1 MALMTTKST
10 RAFMGAAPAQAPD
23 SASQARQAA
32 KLKQASRMFES
43 YFLQQLMKEMRKTV
57 SKGGLISGGKGEEM
71 FNDLMD
77 QAQSDRATA
86 VRSMGIADLIER
98 QMTRDKVKSPGA
110 ERMKL
115 PANQAE
121 QGQNLPNTGALR
133 PPSYFSSGYQRR
145 SSASVAG
152 AAGDLIMPVS
162 GEVTS
167 TFGSRVHP
175 VSGEL
180 REHQGVDLAAP
191 LGSPVRAASA
201 GRVSFAGELG
211 DYGNLVVVTH
221 DDGSSAYY
229 GHLDAMNVSQGQR
242 VAQGQGLAT
251 VGQTGLTT
259 GPHLHFEIR
268 DSSGRAQDPLPQ
280 LARGLDRSA

>member
-1 MALMTTKST
+1 MSLMTASST
-10 RAFMGAAPAQAPD
+10 RAFMDLAQAQAMD
-23 SASQARQAA
+23 SATQVKQAA

-57 SKGGLISGGKGEEM
+57 SKSGLISGGKGEEM
-71 FNDLMD
+71 FTDMLD
-77 QAQSDRATA
+77 QAQSDRASS
-86 VRSMGIADLIER
+86 VRSMGIAELIER

-115 PANQAE
+115 PGGEGQ
-121 QGQNLPNTGALR
+121 QGQNLPNTGSLKA
-133 PPSYFSSGYQRR
+133 PAYFRSGYQKHA
-145 SSASVAG
+145 SANLSNAG
-152 AAGDLIMPVS
+152 GDLIMPVS

-175 VSGEL
+175 VSGEV

-191 LGSPVRAASA
+191 EGSPVRAARA
-201 GRVSFAGELG
+201 GRVSFAGEFG

-221 DDGSSAYY
+221 EDGTSAYY
-229 GHLDAMNVSQGQR
+229 GHLETMNVAQGQN
-242 VAQGQGLAT
+242 VTQGQGLAT

-280 LARGLDRSA
+280 LARSLNQSA

>member
-1 MALMTTKST
+1 MALMTAKSSHPPLDRT
-10 RAFMGAAPAQAPD
+10 GAQAAD
-23 SASQARQAA
+23 LATQAKQAA

-57 SKGGLISGGKGEEM
+57 GKSGLINGGKGEEM
-71 FNDLMD
+71 FTDLMD

-86 VRSMGIADLIER
+86 VRSMGIAQLIER
-98 QMTRDKVKSPGA
+98 QMTRDKTKSPAA

-115 PANQAE
+115 PGNTGG
-121 QGQNLPNTGALR
+121 QGQNLPAAGSLKT
-133 PPSYFSSGYQRR
+133 PSYFRSGYQRR
-145 SSASVAG
+145 SGSGEAG
-152 AAGDLIMPVS
+152 SSELIMPVS

-175 VSGEL
+175 ISGDV

-191 LGSPVRAASA
+191 QGAPVKAARA
-201 GRVSFAGELG
+201 GRVSFAGEYG

-229 GHLDAMNVSQGQR
+229 GHLDTMEVGVGQT

-280 LARGLDRSA
+280 LARSLNQRA

>member
-1 MALMTTKST
+1 MALMTAKST
-10 RAFMGAAPAQAPD
+10 RAFLNSAPAQAPD
-23 SASQARQAA
+23 SAAQARQTA

-57 SKGGLISGGKGEEM
+57 GKGGLIGGGKGEEM
-71 FNDLMD
+71 FTDLMD
-77 QAQSDRATA
+77 QAQADRASA
-86 VRSMGIADLIER
+86 ARSMGVADLIER
-98 QMTRDKVKSPGA
+98 QMTRDKVQRPGA

-115 PANQAE
+115 PGDEAQ
-121 QGQNLPNTGALR
+121 QGQNLPNPGTLKT
-133 PPSYFSSGYQRR
+133 PSYFRSGYQRR
-145 SSASVAG
+145 FSASDASAV
-152 AAGDLIMPVS
+152 GDLIMPVS

-167 TFGSRVHP
+167 TFGARVHP

-191 LGSPVRAASA
+191 LGAPVRAARA

-211 DYGNLVVVTH
+211 DYGNLVVVAH

-229 GHLDAMNVSQGQR
+229 GHLDAMNVRQGQR

-268 DSSGRAQDPLPQ
+268 DGSGQAQDPLPQ
-280 LARGLDRSA
+280 LVRGLNQSA

>member
-1 MALMTTKST
+1 MALMTASST
-10 RAFMGAAPAQAPD
+10 RAFMDLAQAQATD
-23 SASQARQAA
+23 SAAQLKQAA

-57 SKGGLISGGKGEEM
+57 SKSGLISGGKGEEM
-71 FNDLMD
+71 FTDMLD
-77 QAQSDRATA
+77 QAQSDRASA
-86 VRSMGIADLIER
+86 VRSMGIADMIER
-98 QMTRDKVKSPGA
+98 QMTRDKVKSPAA
-110 ERMKL
+110 EGMKL
-115 PANQAE
+115 PGDAAQ
-121 QGQNLPNTGALR
+121 QGQNLPNTGTLKT
-133 PPSYFSSGYQRR
+133 PSYFRSGYQKRASTGE
-145 SSASVAG
+145 SSAN
-152 AAGDLIMPVS
+152 GDLVMPVS

-167 TFGSRVHP
+167 TFGARVHP
-175 VSGEL
+175 VSGEV

-191 LGSPVRAASA
+191 EGSPVRAARA
-201 GRVSFAGELG
+201 GRVSFAGEFG

-229 GHLDAMNVSQGQR
+229 GHLETMNVSAGQN
-242 VAQGQGLAT
+242 VSQGQGLAT

-280 LARGLDRSA
+280 LARSLNQSA